1 MPRLS
6 LSAVTCFSLV
16 VFFHTH
22 VSFANGFW
30 WQALLSEK
38 PLTEVREVIKQ
49 GGEWY
54 ECDTR
59 EQVAVMCLDEFH
71 YYNASLYGELTSNNQ
86 SMTLSFLTGY
96 EAQTLSGFILN
107 LRKDGFVMSAIEIG
121 NEHYDVRKALQQKS
135 PEQVDR
141 DVILLINQYSQDT
154 PRKLDWVKAEEFEAS
169 TPKVKANL
177 TSDGEMLELTITRL

>member
-54 ECDTR
+54 ECDAFNQMT
-59 EQVAVMCLDEFH
+59 VMCLDEFY
-71 YYNASLYGELTSNNQ
+71 YYNIALYGELTLRNQ
-86 SMTLSFLTGY
+86 SMTLSFLAAY
-96 EAQTLSGFILN
+96 DAQTLSDLILN
-107 LRKDGFVMSAIEIG
+107 LRKDGFVISALDIG
-121 NEHYDVRKALQQKS
+121 DEHYDVREALQQQS
-135 PEQVDR
+135 PEAVDR
-141 DVILLINQYSQDT
+141 DVVLLMNQYPQHS
-154 PRKLDWVKAEEFEAS
+154 PRTLDWLRAQEFEAS
-169 TPKVKANL
+169 LPKVKANL